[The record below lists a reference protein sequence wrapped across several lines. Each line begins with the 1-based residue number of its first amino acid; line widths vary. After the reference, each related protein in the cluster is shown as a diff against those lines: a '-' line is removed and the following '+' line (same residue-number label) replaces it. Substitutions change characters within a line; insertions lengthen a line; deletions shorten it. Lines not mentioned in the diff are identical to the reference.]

1 MVSVALAMVCAN
13 AAWPQTR
20 LSVHWE
26 ELTAADFRTAI
37 HQAQG
42 TCLLPFGILEKHGPH
57 LPLGTDL
64 QDVRLIF
71 KDDGFTLKK
80 GEDVR
85 AQGTFTLDP
94 AKKPKTM
101 DATLKEGK
109 DAGKTVLAIYELK
122 GDTFKV
128 CRAPTG
134 KDRPD
139 KFAAESG
146 SGVTLSVW
154 KRVNP

>member
-1 MVSVALAMVCAN
+1 MRKHLLLLLAIGFLMAAAKSNDEAVAQEQKKLRGTWALVSEEKDGQKVAEA
-13 AAWPQTR
+13 
-20 LSVHWE
+20 
-26 ELTAADFRTAI
+26 
-37 HQAQG
+37 
-42 TCLLPFGILEKHGPH
+42 
-57 LPLGTDL
+57 DL

-94 AKKPKTM
+94 AKKPKAM

-139 KFAAESG
+139 NFASESG

-154 KRVNP
+154 KRVK